1 MIKVY
6 IASPYSTG
14 DQAINVRR
22 QIDAANELMNA
33 GFLPFTPLLTHF
45 QHMVHPRS
53 YEEWLDYDLEWLK
66 VCNAVL
72 RLDGQSNGADIEV
85 KTATKHQIPVFFSID
100 HLKEYFNDD
109 EFFYLDFDNFT
120 NQTEYKV

>member
-22 QIDAANELMNA
+22 QIDAANELLNA
-33 GFLPFTPLLTHF
+33 GFIPFVPLLTHF
-45 QHMVHPRS
+45 QHIVHPRS
-53 YEEWLDYDLEWLK
+53 YEEWLDYDLELLIA
-66 VCNAVL
+66 CDAVL

-85 KTATKHQIPVFFSID
+85 KTATKHQIPVFFALN
-100 HLKEYFNDD
+100 HLKEYFTDE

-120 NQTEYKV
+120 NQTEYKA